1 MLAETNIPANLSDPK
16 LQSILRSS
24 ARIIQGD
31 IEKDKRILGQRIKNL
46 RESTAG
52 DSNDLSGLFDQTS
65 SSDLSNGKSNMYN
78 EEEEVGRHGLS
89 IEQQFDERM
98 EKLKN
103 QMSKKQVVSEET
115 FNNSKMP
122 KEILNLI
129 KGDFE
134 IVGKNDVQPLTEDKE
149 YQQNTKSITTDGID
163 YDRIQ
168 EMIESTVKKYA
179 AGYAKKLLSEIKKQN
194 DSNLALIRIG
204 NSFNFMTADG
214 DLYEAQLKFKKN
226 IVKKGAEN

>member
-16 LQSILRSS
+16 LQNILRSS

-65 SSDLSNGKSNMYN
+65 SSDLTNGKSNMYD
-78 EEEEVGRHGLS
+78 EEEVGRHGLS

-115 FNNSKMP
+115 FNN
-122 KEILNLI
+122 
-129 KGDFE
+129 
-134 IVGKNDVQPLTEDKE
+134 
-149 YQQNTKSITTDGID
+149 
-163 YDRIQ
+163 
-168 EMIESTVKKYA
+168 
-179 AGYAKKLLSEIKKQN
+179 
-194 DSNLALIRIG
+194 
-204 NSFNFMTADG
+204 
-214 DLYEAQLKFKKN
+214 
-226 IVKKGAEN
+226 

>member
-1 MLAETNIPANLSDPK
+1 
-16 LQSILRSS
+16 
-24 ARIIQGD
+24 
-31 IEKDKRILGQRIKNL
+31 
-46 RESTAG
+46 
-52 DSNDLSGLFDQTS
+52 
-65 SSDLSNGKSNMYN
+65 
-78 EEEEVGRHGLS
+78 
-89 IEQQFDERM
+89 
-98 EKLKN
+98 
-103 QMSKKQVVSEET
+103 MSKKQVVSEET

-134 IVGKNDVQPLTEDKE
+134 IVGKNDIQPLTEDKE
-149 YQQNTKSITTDGID
+149 YQQNAKSITTDGID